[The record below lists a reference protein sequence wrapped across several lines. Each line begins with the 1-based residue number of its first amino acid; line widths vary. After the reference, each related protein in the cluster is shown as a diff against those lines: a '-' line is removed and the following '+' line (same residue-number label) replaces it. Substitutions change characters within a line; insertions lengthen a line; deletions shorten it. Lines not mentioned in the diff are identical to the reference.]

1 MLMCATVLMCAL
13 TVYVLCA
20 STWAHA
26 NVETLNRAHSHF
38 IRHWGHTGS
47 YSMAWTPTVAIEQP
61 SAHLSVILEL
71 WKTDGAIRK
80 KLALLG
86 DHAQKWMLFYLFSHY
101 KLKTL
106 QGCGI
111 LPAKT
116 ACKENEARRGEI
128 ERQRAE
134 RSITEKAWERWSEVF
149 VLHCSFWLFYS
160 STAWF
165 YWWVV

>member
-1 MLMCATVLMCAL
+1 MTTRHNWNSVWL
-13 TVYVLCA
+13 TGPTPDL
-20 STWAHA
+20 SGTGG
-26 NVETLNRAHSHF
+26 TL
-38 IRHWGHTGS
+38 GH
-47 YSMAWTPTVAIEQP
+47 SMAWTPTVAMEQP
-61 SAHLSVILEL
+61 CAHLCGSLQL
-71 WKTDGAIRK
+71 WKTGGALIW
-80 KLALLG
+80 LAVLG
-86 DHAQKWMLFYLFSHY
+86 NHAQKWMLFYLFSHY

-116 ACKENEARRGEI
+116 AYKENEARWGKI

-134 RSITEKAWERWSEVF
+134 RGITEKALERNGERDGRREVF
-149 VLHCSFWLFYS
+149 VHLCSFWLFYS

>member
-1 MLMCATVLMCAL
+1 M
-13 TVYVLCA
+13 
-20 STWAHA
+20 HQ
-26 NVETLNRAHSHF
+26 NE
-38 IRHWGHTGS
+38 
-47 YSMAWTPTVAIEQP
+47 
-61 SAHLSVILEL
+61 
-71 WKTDGAIRK
+71 
-80 KLALLG
+80 
-86 DHAQKWMLFYLFSHY
+86 MLFYLFSYY

-116 ACKENEARRGEI
+116 ACKENEARRGKI

-134 RSITEKAWERWSEVF
+134 RGITEKALERDGRRGVF
-149 VLHCSFWLFYS
+149 VLLCSFWLFYS